1 MKKVEQK
8 QNRLCLGISLVEV
21 LVGVFLMLIVFA
33 GIFGAYQ
40 LVLKVVALSKA
51 RIIAISVA
59 NEQLEKVRNLSY
71 DDVGVES
78 GYPPGSL
85 PAATTTVRNGIRF
98 KIEYQVE
105 YVIDSKDGIDCDSG
119 NSIPDDKT
127 YRLSL
132 GDYDCCPNDYKNV
145 NVKVSWEGKSRGSLS
160 IATTIAPKNS
170 EEECN
175 QKGGLIKVEADNQ
188 AGEKVFSPTIKVTKL
203 SNGFVWTK
211 EPAGGVSYFL
221 LEPTST
227 ADYMVEVS
235 KAGYSSSRTYGIGDV
250 YQGKTIAIPDHSN
263 IALSEGELEEHTF
276 FIDKLARFA
285 IQTREAK
292 ANHIYYVRKSG
303 SDSNDGLSPDT
314 AFLTIQK
321 ACSAADDG
329 DFVFV
334 GAGDYQEMVEIE
346 NSGTLQE
353 PIVFV
358 ADTEGA
364 YTGDKGEVKI
374 SSREA
379 GFYIEDKR
387 YIKIY
392 GFKIENT
399 TGTAGIYIKGAL
411 ANNIEIVDNAISNNQ
426 GAGIRV
432 DQASDIL
439 ISHNEIFSNRDGIF
453 LNNADSSSLI
463 GNVVYSHSWDGIKV
477 VDSNRATVRFNQVFS
492 NQERGIL
499 VYGASNNC
507 EILDN
512 TVYKNQLDG
521 IQVFNQPASIL
532 VLGNRS
538 FSNLGY
544 GISFKTDVF
553 NTNKI
558 ASNLVYLN
566 QKSGILLEDNCFGNT
581 ISNNTVFQNQE
592 NGILIKD
599 NSDNNE
605 IKNNIIASSAFS
617 GIKVQN
623 STNTLAVYNDLWRNN
638 PNYDGISSGTGSIS
652 VDPLFVDI
660 DGEDNILGGDYGDD
674 DSFHLKQTSA
684 GQVTTSLCVDAG
696 SDTASNL
703 EMDDKTTRTDDALDS
718 GIVDMGFHYSL
729 DSSPS
734 FVTPDPFGAKI
745 PNTDFN
751 LRGEKTVGKDA
762 GNEAI
767 YKYSATS
774 TTDGSGDLNL
784 SDMEW
789 DYYHFSDF
797 SSVGISLDLM
807 ISYPAPASGG
817 ETRVYL
823 APDSTTTV
831 KLGLKAENT
840 LLARINDASTT
851 KPIFAASVRVYNST
865 YDHTK
870 ATETDGEA
878 YFIPLEE
885 DNYQVEVT
893 TSGYATSTQSVYVTG
908 HKEITI
914 NMSKL

>member
-1 MKKVEQK
+1 MKKVKQN
-8 QNRLCLGISLVEV
+8 QNRLCLGASLVEV
-21 LVGVFLMLIVFA
+21 LVGVSLMVIVFV

-40 LVLKVVALSKA
+40 LVLRVLALSKA

-71 DDVGVES
+71 DDVGVVS
-78 GYPPGSL
+78 GYPSGVL
-85 PAATTTVRNGIRF
+85 PEATTTVRNGIEF

-105 YVIDSKDGIDCDSG
+105 YIIDRKDGIDCDSTNG
-119 NSIPDDKT
+119 IPDDKT

-145 NVKVSWEGKSRGSLS
+145 KVKVSWEGKSRGSLS
-160 IATTIAPKNS
+160 MATTIAPKNS

-175 QKGGLIKVEADNQ
+175 QKGGLIKVEVDNQ
-188 AGEKVFSPTIKVTKL
+188 AGEKVSSPTIKITRL
-203 SNGFVWTK
+203 STGFTWTK
-211 EPAGGVSYFL
+211 VPAGGVSYFL
-221 LEPTST
+221 LEPTTT

-235 KAGYSSSRTYGIGDV
+235 KTGYSSSRTYGIGDV

-276 FIDKLARFA
+276 FIDKLARFD
-285 IQTREAK
+285 IQTREAE

-303 SDSNDGLSPDT
+303 SDSNDGLSPET

-321 ACSAADDG
+321 ACSVADHG
-329 DFVFV
+329 DFIFV
-334 GAGDYQEMVEIE
+334 GAGDYQERVEIE
-346 NSGTLQE
+346 NSGTSEE

-364 YTGDKGEVKI
+364 YTGDNGEVKI
-374 SSREA
+374 SSKGV

-411 ANNIEIVDNAISNNQ
+411 ANNIEVVNNEISNNQ

-432 DQASDIL
+432 DQASDVL

-453 LNNADSSSLI
+453 LKDTNSSSLI
-463 GNVVYSHSWDGIKV
+463 GNTVYSHSWDGIKV
-477 VDSNRATVRFNQVFS
+477 IDSNTITVKFNQVFS
-492 NQERGIL
+492 NQQRGIL
-499 VYGASNNC
+499 VYGNSNNC
-507 EILDN
+507 EVLDN

-521 IQVFNQPASIL
+521 IQIFNQPASIL

-538 FSNLGY
+538 FSNSGY
-544 GISFKTDVF
+544 GISFKTNVS

-558 ASNLVYLN
+558 VSNLVYLN
-566 QKSGILLEDNCFGNT
+566 QKSGILLEDNCLGNT

-599 NSDNNE
+599 SSDNNE
-605 IKNNIIASSAFS
+605 IKNNIIASSTLS

-623 STNTLAVYNDLWRNN
+623 STNTLAVYNDLWQNN

-660 DGEDNILGGDYGDD
+660 DGEDNIFGGDYGDD
-674 DSFHLKQTSA
+674 DDFHLKQISA
-684 GQVTTSLCVDAG
+684 GQATTSLCVDAG
-696 SDTASNL
+696 SDSASNL
-703 EMDDKTTRTDDALDS
+703 GMDDKTTRTDNVLDS

-729 DSSPS
+729 ETSPS
-734 FVTPDPFGAKI
+734 FVTPDPFGAEV
-745 PNTDFN
+745 PNTTFD
-751 LRGEKTVGKDA
+751 LRGEKIVGKDA
-762 GNEAI
+762 GDEPI

-774 TTDGSGDLNL
+774 TTDGNGNLTL

-797 SSVGISLDLM
+797 SSGGISLDLM

-840 LLARINDASTT
+840 LLVRVNDASTT
-851 KPIFAASVRVYNST
+851 KPIFAASVRVYNAT
-865 YDHTK
+865 YDNTK
-870 ATETDGEA
+870 ATDTDGEA

>member
-1 MKKVEQK
+1 MKKVKQN
-8 QNRLCLGISLVEV
+8 QNRLSLGISLVEV
-21 LVGVFLMLIVFA
+21 LVGVSLMVIVFV

-40 LVLKVVALSKA
+40 LVLRVLALSKA
-51 RIIAISVA
+51 RIIAISIA

-71 DDVGVES
+71 DDVGVVS
-78 GYPPGSL
+78 GYPAGVL
-85 PAATTTVRNGIRF
+85 PAATTTVRNGIEF
-98 KIEYQVE
+98 KIEYQAD
-105 YVIDSKDGIDCDSG
+105 YVVDPKDGIDCDSTNG
-119 NSIPDDKT
+119 IPDDKT

-132 GDYDCCPNDYKNV
+132 GGYDCCPNDYKNV
-145 NVKVSWEGKSRGSLS
+145 KVKVSWEGKSRGSLS
-160 IATTIAPKNS
+160 MATTVAPKNS

-188 AGEKVFSPTIKVTKL
+188 AGEKVSSPTIKVTRL
-203 SNGFVWTK
+203 STGFTWTK

-221 LEPTST
+221 LEPTTT
-227 ADYMVEVS
+227 ADYMIEVS

-276 FIDKLARFA
+276 FIDKLARFD
-285 IQTREAK
+285 IQTREAE

-303 SDSNDGLSPDT
+303 SDGNDGLSPET

-321 ACSAADDG
+321 ACSVAGHG
-329 DFVFV
+329 DFIFV
-334 GAGDYQEMVEIE
+334 GAGDYQERVEIE
-346 NSGTLQE
+346 NSGTSEE

-358 ADTEGA
+358 ADTEGT
-364 YTGDKGEVKI
+364 YTGDKGEVRI
-374 SSREA
+374 SAKEV
-379 GFYIEDKR
+379 GFYIENKR

-392 GFKIENT
+392 GFKIKNT

-411 ANNIEIVDNAISNNQ
+411 ANNIEIVDNEISNNQ
-426 GAGIRV
+426 GAGIKV
-432 DQASDIL
+432 EQASDIL
-439 ISHNEIFSNRDGIF
+439 VSNNEIFSNRDGIF
-453 LNNADSSSLI
+453 LDNADSSSLI

-477 VDSNRATVRFNQVFS
+477 TDSNKVSVKFNQVFS

-499 VYGASNNC
+499 VYGNSNNC

-521 IQVFNQPASIL
+521 IQVYKQPASIL

-538 FSNLGY
+538 FSNSGH
-544 GISFKTDVF
+544 GISFKTNVS
-553 NTNKI
+553 NSNKI
-558 ASNLVYLN
+558 VSNLLYLN
-566 QKSGILLEDNCFGNT
+566 QKSGILLEDNCLGNT

-599 NSDNNE
+599 SSDNNK
-605 IKNNIIASSAFS
+605 IKNNIIASSTLS

-623 STNTLAVYNDLWRNN
+623 STHTLAVYNDLWQNN

-652 VDPLFVDI
+652 VDPLFVDV
-660 DGEDNILGGDYGDD
+660 DGEDNIFGGDYGNDD
-674 DSFHLKQTSA
+674 DFHLKQISA
-684 GQVTTSLCVDAG
+684 GQATTSLCVDAG
-696 SDTASNL
+696 SDSASNL
-703 EMDDKTTRTDDALDS
+703 GMDDKTTRTDNVLDS
-718 GIVDMGFHYSL
+718 GMVDIGFHYSL
-729 DSSPS
+729 GAPPS
-734 FVTPDPFGAKI
+734 FVTPDPFGTAVS
-745 PNTDFN
+745 NTTFD
-751 LRGEKTVGKDA
+751 LRGEKIVGKDA
-762 GNEAI
+762 GNTPI

-774 TTDGSGDLNL
+774 TTDGSGNLTL

-797 SSVGISLDLM
+797 SSGGISLDLM

-840 LLARINDASTT
+840 LLVRVNDASTT
-851 KPIFAASVRVYNST
+851 KPIFAASVRVYNAA
-865 YDHTK
+865 YDNTK
-870 ATETDGEA
+870 ATDTNGEA
-878 YFIPLEE
+878 YFIPLEKN
-885 DNYQVEVT
+885 NYQIEVT
-893 TSGYATSTQSVYVTG
+893 TSGYATSTQTVSVAG
-908 HKEITI
+908 HEEITI